1 MGELLVRGGTLIL
14 GEPAEAWKGDLLA
27 RDGRIVR
34 LDEGIQAPK
43 GATELH
49 AAGLYVAPGFIDLH
63 VHGGGGADFMDAEPE
78 AIRTIAAF
86 HAAHG
91 TTTLLAGILPA
102 PADTMRRAMAAV
114 SEAAPCG
121 IAGVYLEGPFV
132 PPSKP
137 GALDGRWFL
146 TPSPDAFRNLVHG
159 HERLVKV
166 VTLAPEL
173 PGADEL
179 LREVLAVGAVP
190 AIGHT
195 AATYEETMAA
205 LRHGARHFTHLW
217 NAMSGLHHREPGPV
231 GAALDADAWVELIVD
246 GIHLHPA
253 TMRLAVKAKGFDRIC
268 LVTDAIGAA
277 GLPDGDYA
285 LAGLPVHV
293 HDGVARLADG
303 TLAGSTLTMDRAV
316 RNFMEF
322 TGCSL
327 PQAVR
332 TASLTPARLL
342 GIADRKGAL
351 EVGKDADIVVFDD
364 NFNVH
369 WTIIGGEIAYA
380 REGGAGGDLR
390 PHHPFPSW
398 SEQDKP

>member
-14 GEPAEAWKGDLLA
+14 GEPAEAWKGDLFA

-43 GATELH
+43 GARELH

-63 VHGGGGADFMDAEPE
+63 VHGGGGADFMDAHPD
-78 AIRTIAAF
+78 AVHTIAVF

-91 TTTLLAGILPA
+91 TTTLLATLVPA
-102 PADTMRRAMAAV
+102 PLDHMRRAMEAV
-114 SEAAPCG
+114 AEAAEPG
-121 IAGVYLEGPFV
+121 IAGLYLEGPFV
-132 PPSKP
+132 
-137 GALDGRWFL
+137 
-146 TPSPDAFRNLVHG
+146 SPAKKGAFRPNSLHLPAVDALRTLVEG
-159 HERLVKV
+159 YEELVRV
-166 VTLAPEL
+166 VTFAPEL
-173 PGADEL
+173 PGAEGI
-179 LREVLAVGAVP
+179 LAETLALGAVP
-190 AIGHT
+190 AVGHT
-195 AATYEETMAA
+195 AATYDQAMEAIA
-205 LRHGARHFTHLW
+205 HGARHFTHLW

-253 TMRLAVKAKGFDRIC
+253 TVRLVAKAKGFDRIC
-268 LVTDAIGAA
+268 LVTDAMSAA
-277 GLPDGDYA
+277 GLPDGEYS
-285 LAGLPVHV
+285 LGGLPVFV

-342 GIADRKGAL
+342 GIADRKGSL
-351 EVGKDADIVVFDD
+351 EVGKDADLVVFDEEL
-364 NFNVH
+364 NIH
-369 WTIIGGEIAYA
+369 YTIVGGEIVYA
-380 REGGAGGDLR
+380 REGIRRETSPTRTEEDG
-390 PHHPFPSW
+390 
-398 SEQDKP
+398 

>member
-1 MGELLVRGGTLIL
+1 MADLWLRGGELVTPHGLVGGDCLIRD
-14 GEPAEAWKGDLLA
+14 GKIAAVGRVDAEPASAE
-27 RDGRIVR
+27 V
-34 LDEGIQAPK
+34 LD
-43 GATELH
+43 
-49 AAGLYVAPGFIDLH
+49 AGGCYVAPGFIDLH
-63 VHGGGGADFMDAEPE
+63 VHGGGGAEFMDATPD
-78 AIRTIAAF
+78 AVGTIATF

-91 TTTLLAGILPA
+91 TTTLLAGLLPA
-102 PADTMRRAMAAV
+102 PADTMRRAMIAV

-205 LRHGARHFTHLW
+205 LRCGAQHFTHLW
-217 NAMSGLHHREPGPV
+217 NAMSGLHHREPGAV
-231 GAALDADAWVELIVD
+231 GAALDTDAWVELIVD
-246 GIHLHPA
+246 GVHLHPA
-253 TMRLAVKAKGFDRIC
+253 TVRLMAKAKGFDRIC

-327 PQAVR
+327 PEAVR
-332 TASLTPARLL
+332 CATLNPARLL
-342 GIADRKGAL
+342 GIADRKGSL
-351 EVGKDADIVVFDD
+351 GVGKDADIVVFDAGLT
-364 NFNVH
+364 VH
-369 WTIIGGEIAYA
+369 YTIRGGEIVYGWGH
-380 REGGAGGDLR
+380 RR
-390 PHHPFPSW
+390 
-398 SEQDKP
+398 